1 MKRICCLLITA
12 VSAFLTLS
20 SCLSSEYS
28 YSYVFTSN
36 MEFSESE
43 VTSGHSNLQLL
54 SDMLHEELRAIQDQ
68 YQGSWVVQMSGA
80 SADETLALAKV
91 AGMNDF
97 EQNIHKPFKNEMERF
112 QKEFEA
118 EKKRL
123 AEELATEV
131 GSVQVTLR
139 LCLYGDESL
148 SKAYGSPLAQ
158 TETYTFSC
166 KGGK

>member
-1 MKRICCLLITA
+1 MKKTCCLLIA
-12 VSAFLTLS
+12 ALSAFITLS
-20 SCLSSEYS
+20 SCFPSEYS

-36 MEFSESE
+36 MDHSESE
-43 VTSGHSNLQLL
+43 VTSGHSNLQML
-54 SDMLHEELRAIQDQ
+54 SDMLHEELRTIKDQ
-68 YQGSWVVQMSGA
+68 YQGNWVVQMSGA
-80 SADETLALAKV
+80 SADETLELAKV

-97 EQNIHKPFKNEMERF
+97 EQNISKPFKNEMERF
-112 QKEFEA
+112 QKEFES

-123 AEELATEV
+123 ADALATET
-131 GSVQVTLR
+131 GSVTITLR

-148 SKAYGSPLAQ
+148 SRAYGSPLAE